1 MRGSRWPWWA
11 RWAGWTLCA
20 TALLLPL
27 AAGGLVAA
35 ALQNEALVP
44 EVGGVN
50 PSDVGRAVALARALD
65 PRRTPPGQWTTV
77 SLNEHDV
84 DLLLN
89 QGANRLLGVSTRLG
103 LQAGTATVLASM
115 RVPAHPLQDWF
126 GRWLNLQ
133 LSLQET
139 GGLPVVTG
147 LKLGRVPLPAALG
160 TRLGLWW
167 VDRVGLLTQF
177 NLASDMVKKIHFA
190 PQHMAMTYALDGD
203 GAKRMVASLLPAGE
217 PERLRAYSDL
227 LVQLAAAEPAMS
239 EPSLARWMGPL
250 FRLALDRS
258 NARPANEAAAENR
271 AAILALTLYA
281 NGKSVESLWPPA
293 KAWPKPQPLR
303 LTLSGRTDFPLHLLI
318 SAALAVESTGVLSRA
333 VGVWKEVDD
342 SRVGTGFSFNDIAAD
357 RAGTRLGELALA
369 QPQRLQ
375 EALAGGVKES
385 DVMPAWADLPEFLPE
400 AEFKRRFG
408 GVGAAPYLAL
418 LAEIDKRVGA
428 LPALR

>member
-1 MRGSRWPWWA
+1 MSKFLRG
-11 RWAGWTLCA
+11 AGWAWRASWGL
-20 TALLLPL
+20 ALVLLFL
-27 AAGGLVAA
+27 AVGLVAA
-35 ALQNEALVP
+35 ALQNQPLVP
-44 EVGGVN
+44 DAGEVK
-50 PSDVGRAVALARALD
+50 PQDVGKAVALARALD

-77 SLNEHDV
+77 SLSEHDV

-103 LQAGTATVLASM
+103 LQAGTATVVASL
-115 RVPAHPLQDWF
+115 RVPANPLQDWF
-126 GRWLNLQ
+126 GRWLNVQ

-139 GGLPVVTG
+139 GGLPVVTA
-147 LKLGRVPLPAALG
+147 LKLGRVPLPGALG

-167 VDRVGLLTQF
+167 VDRVGLLAQL

-190 PQHMAMTYALDGD
+190 PQHLAMTYALDGD
-203 GAKRMVASLLPAGE
+203 GAKRIVASLLPAGE

-227 LVQLAAAEPAMS
+227 LVRLAASEPAMS
-239 EPSLARWMGPL
+239 ELSLARWMGPL
-250 FRLALDRS
+250 FTLARERSQARS
-258 NARPANEAAAENR
+258 NTEAAAENR

-293 KAWPKPQPLR
+293 KAWPKPQALR

-318 SAALAVESTGVLSRA
+318 SAALAVESTGMLSRA

-342 SRVGTGFSFNDIAAD
+342 SRGGTGFSFNDIAAD
-357 RAGTRLGELALA
+357 RAGTRLGELALL

-375 EALAGGVKES
+375 EALAGGVKET
-385 DVMPAWADLPEFLPE
+385 DVMPAWADLPEFMPE

-408 GVGAAPYLAL
+408 GVGAPPYLAM